1 MVYVRAKLTFGFFGD
16 THDLLFGKRISCVID
31 LFPSF
36 SLLGTKRKPVIE
48 LVVVKI
54 RTYICILEFIGI
66 MKLLLFLFIYYY
78 FIYLFLK
85 EEEEFL
91 VM

>member
-1 MVYVRAKLTFGFFGD
+1 MSSMTAKLSMMSFVFDFIMVYVRAKLTFGFFGD

-54 RTYICILEFIGI
+54 RTYIHMYSRI
-66 MKLLLFLFIYYY
+66 
-78 FIYLFLK
+78 
-85 EEEEFL
+85 
-91 VM
+91 